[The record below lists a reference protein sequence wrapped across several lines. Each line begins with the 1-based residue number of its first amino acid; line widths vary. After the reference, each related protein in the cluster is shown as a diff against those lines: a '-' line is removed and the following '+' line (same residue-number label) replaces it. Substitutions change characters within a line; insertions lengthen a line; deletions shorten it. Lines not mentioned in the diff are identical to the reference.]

1 MLRVLFI
8 LSSIAMGGAE
18 RNTVSV
24 LPYLQAAGAHVM
36 LCTLNT
42 RRDSPLAH
50 VFSQTGIKRFDLDA
64 QRMVDTAAWR
74 RFVTLLR
81 DEQIDLIHAQDQ
93 DAIIYAGLAHRL
105 LHIPSVMTRH
115 VLQESATS
123 WKTSMRARM
132 VFWSAQQGMNRVV
145 AVSEIVRH
153 SFAKQAGISLSK
165 IDTIYNG
172 IELNKFKKCQ
182 SRYELRNRFGW
193 NLENPIAVLISVL
206 RPGKGVEV
214 LFDALPRIR
223 AILPTFQLKL
233 VGAGELEHDLRE
245 KAAPLGEAVEFLGE
259 RMDIP
264 DLLAA
269 SDVLIQTSW
278 SEALPTVLIEAGAAS
293 LPVVATNV
301 GGTTE
306 IVQNGHGGYIINPG
320 DVETLIDRVVNILKN
335 PTLATRMG
343 QQAHAFVVKT
353 FSLEKQA
360 MQTKSMYER
369 ILGET
374 HENPL

>member
-1 MLRVLFI
+1 
-8 LSSIAMGGAE
+8 
-18 RNTVSV
+18 
-24 LPYLQAAGAHVM
+24 
-36 LCTLNT
+36 
-42 RRDSPLAH
+42 
-50 VFSQTGIKRFDLDA
+50 
-64 QRMVDTAAWR
+64 
-74 RFVTLLR
+74 
-81 DEQIDLIHAQDQ
+81 
-93 DAIIYAGLAHRL
+93 
-105 LHIPSVMTRH
+105 
-115 VLQESATS
+115 
-123 WKTSMRARM
+123 
-132 VFWSAQQGMNRVV
+132 MNRIV
-145 AVSEIVRH
+145 AVSENVRQ

-182 SRYELRNRFGW
+182 SRRELRNRFGW
-193 NLENPIAVLISVL
+193 DLENPIAVLVSVL

-223 AILPTFQLKL
+223 AILPNFQLKL
-233 VGAGELEHDLRE
+233 VGAGELERDLRE
-245 KAAPLGEAVEFLGE
+245 KAAPFGEAVEFLGE

-264 DLLAA
+264 ELLAA

-320 DVETLIDRVVNILKN
+320 DVETLIDRVVNLLKN
-335 PTLATRMG
+335 QTLATRMG
-343 QQAHAFVVKT
+343 QQAHDFVVKT